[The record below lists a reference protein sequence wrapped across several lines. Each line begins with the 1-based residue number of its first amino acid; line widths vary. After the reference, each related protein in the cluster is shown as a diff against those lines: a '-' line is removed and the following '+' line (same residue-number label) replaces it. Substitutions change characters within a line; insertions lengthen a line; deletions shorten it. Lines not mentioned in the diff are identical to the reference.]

1 MTRNFDAYLKQ
12 SPDPVTANLRLE
24 HFMQNAKIRQCIEL
38 MSEDTL
44 SGFVHLITISNFL
57 YRFFCRDPELILGL
71 ENEYIPNELEIEN
84 ITDTTQLRR
93 YKYQRLLGITMKDIK
108 GRTPYEEIL
117 TSLSIL
123 AEEIIN
129 KALEIIIKEQE
140 STFQTSEILPLS
152 IIAMGKLGAGE
163 LNYSSDVDLIFV
175 CANEE
180 DIKDDVHQYH
190 KNLISI
196 IRKLSKLLEEI
207 TEDGFLYRVDLKLR
221 PLGRSGPLILSIDDT
236 EHYYEGS
243 SQAWERFAWLR
254 ARFLSGDRSLAME
267 LLERLHSFIFH
278 KGLSSEDLQ
287 EFLQIK
293 NGMAAVRKKS
303 DCWNVKL
310 GKGGIRDIEF
320 FIQVLQIVNAYQ
332 HPNLQKTNTLIVLN
346 SLIEVGY
353 LDPEEGERI
362 RKSYLFLRKLENRL
376 QIIDERQTHELPND
390 EYERIKIARSLGY
403 TNDDDED
410 NLKRFNDELN
420 YHREFGESC
429 FDRILPEELQY

>member
-1 MTRNFDAYLKQ
+1 MARNFDAYLKQ

-24 HFMQNAKIRQCIEL
+24 HFLQNVKIRQCIEL

-93 YKYQRLLGITMKDIK
+93 YKYQRLLGITMKDIQ

-117 TSLSIL
+117 TLLSIL
-123 AEEIIN
+123 ADEIIN

-152 IIAMGKLGAGE
+152 IIAMGKLGAEE

-221 PLGRSGPLILSIDDT
+221 PLGRNGPLILSIDDT

-267 LLERLHSFIFH
+267 LLERLHPFIFR

-287 EFLQIK
+287 KFLQIK
-293 NGMAAVRKKS
+293 NDMAAVRKKS

-346 SLIEVGY
+346 SLIEAGY
-353 LDPEEGERI
+353 LGSEEGERI

-403 TNDDDED
+403 TNDDDKD

-420 YHREFGESC
+420 HHREFGKSC